1 MTEPTPVSAQ
11 KIPDL
16 DDAEGQRA
24 ALVGALSS
32 ALITSSEIPTMTLA
46 PMLQPIADQLL
57 AYGVRQT
64 DRVDPDAVHAPS
76 WLREG
81 AQARA
86 VEVPEQ
92 VNHHE
97 VETEELQ
104 ARVAEAPPIPKKI
117 PKAARATSVVAE

>member
-1 MTEPTPVSAQ
+1 MATTKVPE
-11 KIPDL
+11 L
-16 DDAEGQRA
+16 DDLEGQRA

-32 ALITSSEIPTMTLA
+32 ALITSSEVPTMTLA

-64 DRVDPDAVHAPS
+64 DAIDPDAVHAPS

-92 VNHHE
+92 VNHHA
-97 VETEELQ
+97 VETEEVQ
-104 ARVAEAPPIPKKI
+104 ARVAEAPPIPKKV
-117 PKAARATSVVAE
+117 PKSARAAKVVAE